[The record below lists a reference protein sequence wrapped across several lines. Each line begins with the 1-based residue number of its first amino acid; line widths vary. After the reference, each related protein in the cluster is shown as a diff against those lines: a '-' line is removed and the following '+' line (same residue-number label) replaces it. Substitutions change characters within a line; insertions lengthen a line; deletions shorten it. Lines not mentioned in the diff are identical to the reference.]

1 MKPTSTYMYMYEKT
15 NNLGDL
21 FANAHTDSDSED
33 FIIVTSVY
41 ATMFTKTDSV
51 LLHTAHRAY

>member
-1 MKPTSTYMYMYEKT
+1 MYMYKKT